1 MAKANNA
8 LTLTYRLHV
17 ASRVLAALA
26 CYGLT
31 SLISIVLALIWPIP
45 QAQAVLSSIMVS
57 FAMYA
62 VLILWVFSAKS
73 LRTVWLT
80 IIISSALFGLL
91 AWLLLPEAGI

>member
-1 MAKANNA
+1 MAKATA
-8 LTLTYRLHV
+8 SLPIAYRLHV

-57 FAMYA
+57 FAIYA
-62 VLILWVFSAKS
+62 VLILWVFSVKN
-73 LRTVWLT
+73 LRTVWLS
-80 IIISSALFGLL
+80 IIISGAVFGLL
-91 AWLLLPEAGI
+91 AWILLPEAGV